1 MKNLLHLFSALAI
14 STAIAAEPYNP
25 SQPTES
31 GPTKIL
37 DVPVH
42 DTDRHRD
49 LPVRIYLPK
58 NPAPAPVILFSHGL
72 GGSREGNAFMGNH
85 WARRGYVVVF
95 VQHPGSDETV
105 WKGSA
110 DPLRSMKK
118 AANFANF
125 SLRLKDIPAV
135 IDQLTLWNTTPGNPL
150 HNRLDLEKIGM
161 AGHSFGALTT
171 QGLSGQ
177 SLPWVGVR
185 LTDTRIKAALCL
197 SPSSPE
203 HGNPAKAFAT
213 VKIPWMLMTGTNDV
227 SSIGNQTLASRL
239 NIFPALPEGS
249 KYELVLNGANHMTF
263 TDNLIPKSFDN
274 PNHHKTILALS
285 TAFWDACLKDN
296 KEAKTWLDGENAL
309 SVLTPADTFQRK

>member
-31 GPTKIL
+31 GPAKIL
-37 DVPVH
+37 DVTVR
-42 DTDRHRD
+42 DTDRSRD

-105 WKGSA
+105 WKGA
-110 DPLRSMKK
+110 TDPLRSMKK
-118 AANFANF
+118 AATFANF

-161 AGHSFGALTT
+161 VGHSFGALTT

-177 SLPWVGVR
+177 NLPWVGVR

-239 NIFPALPEGS
+239 HVFPALPEGS

-263 TDNLIPKSFDN
+263 TDNPIPKSFDN
-274 PNHHKTILALS
+274 PNHHKAILALS

-309 SVLTPADTFQRK
+309 SVLAPADTFQRK